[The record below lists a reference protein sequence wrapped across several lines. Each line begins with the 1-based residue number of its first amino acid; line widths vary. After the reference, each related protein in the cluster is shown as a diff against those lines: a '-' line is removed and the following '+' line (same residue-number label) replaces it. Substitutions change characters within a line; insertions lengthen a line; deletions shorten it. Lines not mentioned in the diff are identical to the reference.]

1 VSQTLSRFRKLAYSS
16 AYTGTML
23 IGELA
28 VMWIIFFYAPPEGT
42 VFAPVL
48 LVGAVVLFGR
58 IVDAIADPLVGYTSD
73 RSRSRFGRRIPFI
86 ALGAPFLILTW
97 ILIFHPPVAYES
109 PLNAL
114 YLAVVMA
121 GFWIFFTIVAA
132 PHLALLP
139 ELTSERQDRINLA
152 TIMAAFGV
160 IGLFVAFLGS
170 GFLIEHY
177 NFAVMAIVM
186 GLIALV
192 FFYMPVLFIR
202 ETPWSPAKA
211 VDLSLKEAIRLCI
224 ANRPF
229 VFYAAAFAI
238 CIMMAIAIISAAVP
252 FIVTV
257 LMGVG
262 EEWAGY
268 ALGIM
273 TGVAMLSFPVVN
285 LLAARLGKKVVFGG
299 SMLVMFVLAMGLGA
313 FELSPLGP
321 FEHGLLIFAL
331 MGIPVASFLV
341 LHHAILADVID
352 HDESI
357 SGFRREAIYYGVQ
370 GFVQKTGIGV
380 SALILTG
387 LLDFFGKTPA
397 EPLGVT
403 LAGPAAGLLAL
414 VGFFVFLK
422 YPFQK

>member
-1 VSQTLSRFRKLAYSS
+1 MNSHSLSRFRKLAYSS

-28 VMWIIFFYAPPEGT
+28 VMWVIFFYAPPEGM

-58 IVDAIADPLVGYTSD
+58 IVDAIADPLVGHFSD

-86 ALGAPFLILTW
+86 ALGAPFLILSW
-97 ILIFHPPVAYES
+97 ILIFHPPIAAES
-109 PLNAL
+109 PINAL

-152 TIMAAFGV
+152 TYMAAFGV

-177 NFAVMAIVM
+177 NFGVMAIVM

-192 FFYMPVLFIR
+192 FFYIPVIFIR
-202 ETPWSPAKA
+202 ETPWSAAKE
-211 VDLSLKEAIRLCI
+211 VDLSLGQAIRLCI

-229 VFYAAAFAI
+229 IYYLAAFAI
-238 CIMMAIAIISAAVP
+238 CVMMAIAVVSAAVP
-252 FIVTV
+252 FIVTI

-268 ALGIM
+268 SLGIM
-273 TGVAMLSFPVVN
+273 TGVAMLSFPFVN
-285 LLAARLGKKVVFGG
+285 FLASRAGKKVVFGG
-299 SMLVMFVLAMGLGA
+299 SMLVFFVLAMGLGA
-313 FELSPLGP
+313 FGISPLPP
-321 FEHGLLIFAL
+321 FEHGLVIFAL
-331 MGIPVASFLV
+331 MGIPVS
-341 LHHAILADVID
+341 
-352 HDESI
+352 
-357 SGFRREAIYYGVQ
+357 
-370 GFVQKTGIGV
+370 V
-380 SALILTG
+380 SWCCITRSLLT
-387 LLDFFGKTPA
+387 
-397 EPLGVT
+397 
-403 LAGPAAGLLAL
+403 
-414 VGFFVFLK
+414 
-422 YPFQK
+422 